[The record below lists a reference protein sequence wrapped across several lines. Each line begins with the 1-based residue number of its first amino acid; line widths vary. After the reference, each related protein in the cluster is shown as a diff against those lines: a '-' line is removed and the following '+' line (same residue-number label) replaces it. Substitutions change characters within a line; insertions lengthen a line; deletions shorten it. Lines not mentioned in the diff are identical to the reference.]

1 MTKQCAVIG
10 IGNTLLGD
18 EGVGVHIVERL
29 QRNYRF
35 APEIALIDGGC
46 AGLNLYFILERYDP
60 VIIIDALALHAG
72 TPGSLHIISG
82 DELTGKETDGCSA
95 HSVGIGD
102 VLLLLRSLAALP
114 KDMVL
119 VGIVP
124 DSLDFGFR
132 LSPIISGQVQPMEDI
147 ILQQLHFRNIE
158 VTKR

>member
-35 APEIALIDGGC
+35 APEISLIAGGC
-46 AGLNLYFILERYDP
+46 GGLNLYFILERYDP
-60 VIIIDALALHAG
+60 VIIIDALALHSG

-95 HSVGIGD
+95 HSVGISD
-102 VLLLLRSLAALP
+102 VLLLLHSLAALP

-132 LSPIISGQVQPMEDI
+132 LSPVISEQVQPMEDI
-147 ILQQLHFRNIE
+147 ILH
-158 VTKR
+158 